1 MKLFNL
7 FTWVQNLVEA
17 FTFYGGGSKGGGGGG
32 TQTSYS
38 TNLPEYAKPFYEE
51 LLKQTGKQVYQTD
64 SAGNVTGVQEYKPY
78 TGERVADF
86 TPEQKAVQAEVA
98 GMTTPGG
105 FGTAASGLG
114 MGTGLGFG
122 AAGAGLGQA
131 FGYSPTAI
139 SGGTFNPSAA
149 AYYSSP
155 YQTGVTDVAV
165 REAEKQRDLAR
176 TGRMTGALGRG
187 TFGGARQ
194 TLADVEAE
202 RGAAQGISDIRTRGQ
217 QEAFMNAQQQFER
230 DQARRMQAAQ
240 LGQQAQQYQ
249 AGLGKDIGVAGL
261 TAGLQGSQA
270 LGALGAQQQ
279 SSDIERLKAQAAS
292 AGESQAMQQE
302 RLNQQYQQFMDQQNY
317 QKAQLDY
324 LSNIL
329 RGNAGALGST
339 QVAYAP
345 APSMASQLG
354 GLGLAGLGLYN
365 VLGGGKG

>member
-7 FTWVQNLVEA
+7 FNWVTNLVEA

-64 SAGNVTGVQEYKPY
+64 ASGNVTGVQEYTPY
-78 TGERVADF
+78 TGERVAGF
-86 TPEQKAVQAEVA
+86 TPEQKAVQSEVA

-105 FGTAASGLG
+105 FGAAGAGLG

-139 SGGTFNPSAA
+139 SGGTFDPSAA
-149 AYYSSP
+149 SYYMSP
-155 YQTGVTDVAV
+155 YQSNVTDIAV
-165 REAEKQRDLAR
+165 REARKQADLAK
-176 TGRMTGALGRG
+176 TAGMSGAIGRG

-194 TLADVEAE
+194 ALMQSEQE
-202 RGAAQGISDIRTRGQ
+202 RGAQQNIANIRAQGQ
-217 QEAFMNAQQQFER
+217 QDAYLNAQKMFES
-230 DQARRMQAAQ
+230 DQARRIKAAE
-240 LGQQAQQYQ
+240 LGQQGQQFA
-249 AGLGKDIGVAGL
+249 AGLGKDIGLG
-261 TAGLQGSQA
+261 GLQAGMEGA
-270 LGALGAQQQ
+270 AKTGALAATEQV
-279 SSDIERLKAQAAS
+279 SNLERLKAQAAS
-292 AGESQAMQQE
+292 AGEKQALQQE
-302 RLNQQYQQFMDQQNY
+302 INNLQYQQFQEQKNY

-329 RGNAGALGST
+329 RGNAAALGTT
-339 QVAYAP
+339 QVQYAP
-345 APSMASQLG
+345 APSLASQLG
-354 GLGLAGLGLYN
+354 GVGLAGLGLYN
-365 VLGGGKG
+365 ILGKQ